1 MILDSFTSFF
11 LHFNN
16 KIFPR
21 HFFDFYFTVILDREY
36 SQPNILQ
43 QPYVTPR
50 MMDFGLI
57 QKYFKDEMDKVGII
71 KDEKKTAKSAKALS
85 LHHLEGAF
93 TIYCILNGI
102 SIVIFICEYLI
113 GRRQKRFQQETINLG
128 KITHTQ
134 DAVTITRIFERRRN
148 SRLLVKFPRF
158 PGKSLPIPGSSPIS
172 GNLKNQGI

>member
-1 MILDSFTSFF
+1 
-11 LHFNN
+11 
-16 KIFPR
+16 
-21 HFFDFYFTVILDREY
+21 
-36 SQPNILQ
+36 
-43 QPYVTPR
+43 

-93 TIYCILNGI
+93 IIYCILNGI

-113 GRRQKRFQQETINLG
+113 GRRQERFQQETINLG

-134 DAVTITRIFERRRN
+134 DAVTITQIFERRRN
-148 SRLLVKFPRF
+148 SRLLVKSPRF
-158 PGKSLPIPGSSPIS
+158 PGKSLLIPGSSPIP
-172 GNLKNQGI
+172 GNLKN